1 VESIDPL
8 KGFYAAVT
16 RLSESGESPHGKG
29 GWYPSEKLT
38 REEALRGMTTDGG
51 LTHRLPLTNP
61 TGSLTPGKRFDA
73 VVWDDDLL
81 TAPIEEILEIA
92 AKATIIDGQ
101 VVSGRLE
108 V

>member
-1 VESIDPL
+1 MEVES
-8 KGFYAAVT
+8 
-16 RLSESGESPHGKG
+16 
-29 GWYPSEKLT
+29 
-38 REEALRGMTTDGG
+38 
-51 LTHRLPLTNP
+51 LTHTAAAYASFSNK

>member
-1 VESIDPL
+1 VEVESL
-8 KGFYAAVT
+8 TYNAAAYASFSNT
-16 RLSESGESPHGKG
+16 
-29 GWYPSEKLT
+29 
-38 REEALRGMTTDGG
+38 
-51 LTHRLPLTNP
+51 

>member
-1 VESIDPL
+1 VEVES
-8 KGFYAAVT
+8 
-16 RLSESGESPHGKG
+16 
-29 GWYPSEKLT
+29 
-38 REEALRGMTTDGG
+38 
-51 LTHRLPLTNP
+51 LTHTAAAYASFSNKR
-61 TGSLTPGKRFDA
+61 GSLTPGKRFDA